1 MKFAEKIRMLRK
13 ANKMTQTEVAEALGM
28 SRVSYSAYEVGGK
41 YPRNH
46 KTYYLLAELF
56 NCDKNFLLLEDEE
69 DEEGDPGVELS
80 RCNVLCRLGDLVSEF
95 KKLVD
100 SGKLTENEIEVVMAD
115 LNAICDEH
123 IQKLQ
128 LK

>member
-28 SRVSYSAYEVGGK
+28 SRISYSAYEVGGK

-69 DEEGDPGVELS
+69 DEEE
-80 RCNVLCRLGDLVSEF
+80 
-95 KKLVD
+95 
-100 SGKLTENEIEVVMAD
+100 
-115 LNAICDEH
+115 
-123 IQKLQ
+123 
-128 LK
+128 